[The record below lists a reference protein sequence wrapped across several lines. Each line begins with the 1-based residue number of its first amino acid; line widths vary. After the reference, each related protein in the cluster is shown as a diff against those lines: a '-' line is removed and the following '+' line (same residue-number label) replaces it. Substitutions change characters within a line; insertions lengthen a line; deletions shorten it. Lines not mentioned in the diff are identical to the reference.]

1 MSVKK
6 LLRNLENVFA
16 ASAFAEAGEFE
27 TARQIA
33 KGDEVD
39 GTTSPKDIKH
49 GKHEHHE
56 SVETPYPSK
65 A

>member
-1 MSVKK
+1 MKVKK
-6 LLRNLENVFA
+6 LLEKVENVFA

-33 KGDEVD
+33 RGDDCD
-39 GTTSPKDIKH
+39 GKASRGELKH
-49 GKHEHHE
+49 GKREHGKD
-56 SVETPYPSK
+56 VGTPYPSK